1 MKNRRSFKPEEKAKI
16 VLEILSGEQTLTEIG
31 AKYGVHTNQ
40 LQRWKKQFLENA
52 AAAFEKENSEE
63 SKELKKME
71 EEKEALL
78 MKVGQLTV
86 EVDWLKKKSGIK

>member
-1 MKNRRSFKPEEKAKI
+1 MKNRRSFKPDEKAKI
-16 VLEILSGEQTLTEIG
+16 VLEILAGEQTLTEIG
-31 AKYGVHTNQ
+31 TKYGVHTNQ

-86 EVDWLKKKSGIK
+86 EVDWLKKKSEIK

>member
-1 MKNRRSFKPEEKAKI
+1 M
-16 VLEILSGEQTLTEIG
+16 EILSGEQTLTEIG
-31 AKYGVHTNQ
+31 AKYGVHANQ